1 MPGKLPYKKDAR
13 MLIVLCQKGVSVPL
27 RAYVHIQPQNVHSE
41 SFCGTLSR
49 NNMTGDCFKID
60 TPIRGET
67 IPRNAPKAG
76 NWYLLGF
83 FFQSFRRAPQS
94 FLYGI
99 PPGCKS
105 RRVYIGFCFF
115 LLSIGCYS

>member
-1 MPGKLPYKKDAR
+1 

-60 TPIRGET
+60 TPIRGQT

-83 FFQSFRRAPQS
+83 FFKVSDEHPSHFYMG
-94 FLYGI
+94 FL
-99 PPGCKS
+99 PG
-105 RRVYIGFCFF
+105 VNPAEFT
-115 LLSIGCYS
+115 